1 MARVKLTDLGRLGF
15 FAKYVKPYKGWVTL
29 SLSAVPIT
37 VGATVAMPFLIV
49 VIIDQYLANGDLE
62 GLYLMVGLMAASVFL
77 GYLADGLYTYGL
89 QRSGLKAIAD
99 LRQDLFEHCL
109 RLPRSF
115 YDKNPVGKVL
125 SRMTSDMEALGE
137 SLAAGVLNL
146 IIDVIKTSVL
156 FAFLFY
162 LSWQLSLVVL
172 VLLLPVYW
180 VTNFLRKKLRKC
192 YNETRESL
200 AEATAYLAE
209 CLSGIKTVQLF
220 AAEMRVLK
228 VFDSKNFRFLKAQNR
243 SNIYDAML
251 YSLIEGLTS
260 IAMAALIWYGSG
272 RILAGVVTIGVL
284 VGFINTLNK
293 IFVPIREFAQQL
305 AMIQR
310 ALSALEHVM
319 VLFDEEPEQEE
330 EISPELEERLKTFE
344 SLVFEGVSFRYDA
357 SSGYVLEDV
366 DFALHQGQRLALVG
380 ATGSGK
386 STILRLI
393 FKAYVGYEGSI
404 KLNGIELS
412 SIPRKAL
419 LQMTSLMQQDV
430 YLFNEPLGFNIALG
444 QEMPQEEI
452 EAAAKAVYADP
463 FIQELPGGYDY
474 PILDNGKN
482 LSAGQAQLVSFARA
496 MAKNSEL
503 VLLDEA
509 TSSVDSITEDCIQKA
524 TERLF
529 KEKTVIAIAH
539 RLSTIEFSDL
549 ILVMKEGRIVE
560 RGNHEELLAQG
571 GYYKQLLNKL
581 SEQETLEQGQALGA

>member
-1 MARVKLTDLGRLGF
+1 MASVKLSDLGRLSF
-15 FAKYVKPYKGWVTL
+15 FFRYLKPYKGWVSL
-29 SLSAVPIT
+29 SLAAVPIS
-37 VGATVAMPFLIV
+37 VAATVAMPYLIV
-49 VIIDQYLANGDLE
+49 VIIDEYLSTQDLA
-62 GLYLMVGLMAASVFL
+62 GLKLMILFMGLSVFA

-99 LRQDLFEHCL
+99 LRADLFSHCL

-146 IIDVIKTSVL
+146 IIDLVKTAVL
-156 FAFLFY
+156 FGFLFY
-162 LSWQLSLVVL
+162 LSWKLSLVVL
-172 VLLLPVYW
+172 GLLLPVYW
-180 VTNFLRKKLRKC
+180 VTNFLRKKLRQC
-192 YNETRESL
+192 YNESRESL

-220 AAEMRVLK
+220 AAEKRVLES
-228 VFDSKNFRFLKAQNR
+228 FDNKNFRFLKAQNR

-260 IAMAALIWYGSG
+260 IAMAGLIWYGSG
-272 RILAGVVTIGVL
+272 QILAGLVSIGVL
-284 VGFINTLNK
+284 VGFINTLGK

-319 VLFDEEPEQEE
+319 HLFEETPEE
-330 EISPELEERLKTFE
+330 EEEASAQLVTKLRQFE
-344 SLVFEGVSFRYDA
+344 SLVFEEVSFRYA
-357 SSGYVLEDV
+357 PSSEYVLRNIS
-366 DFALHQGQRLALVG
+366 FALHHGQRLALVG

-393 FKAYVGYEGSI
+393 FKAYAGYEGSI
-404 KLNGIELS
+404 RLNGVELS

-430 YLFNEPLGFNIALG
+430 YLFNESLAFNIALG
-444 QEMPQEEI
+444 QEIPPEAV
-452 EAAAKAVYADP
+452 EAAAQAVHAHP
-463 FIQELPGGYDY
+463 FITELPGGYDY
-474 PILDNGKN
+474 QILDNGKN

-496 MAKNSEL
+496 MAKQSEL

-509 TSSVDSITEDCIQKA
+509 TSSVDSITEDRIQKA

-539 RLSTIEFSDL
+539 RLSTIEFSDM
-549 ILVMKEGRIVE
+549 ILVMKQGEIVE
-560 RGNHEELLAQG
+560 RGTHNELLAQK
-571 GYYKQLLNKL
+571 GYYEQLLNKL
-581 SEQETLEQGQALGA
+581 NEQETLQEDQALGA